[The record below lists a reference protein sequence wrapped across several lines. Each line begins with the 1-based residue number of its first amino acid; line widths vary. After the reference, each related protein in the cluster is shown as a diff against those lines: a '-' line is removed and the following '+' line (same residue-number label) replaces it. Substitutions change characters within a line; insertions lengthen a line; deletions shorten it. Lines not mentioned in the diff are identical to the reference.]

1 MIKFFR
7 RIRHNLIM
15 ENKTSKYFKYAIG
28 EIILVV
34 IGILIALQINNWNEE
49 RKAQKEEQQLYKTI
63 LSDLKTDASYIENT
77 INELKFHQD
86 IHYHMYYEAIGE
98 ATFDPD
104 VKYGYIRWNIAFAP
118 GIKDNHQEVVSHIS
132 NDNIRTLMNNYFRTQ
147 DEVDIAINTFN
158 IMIVELVRPYLT
170 QHNIMD
176 TKAVYKQPRYDFLNP
191 RDTRHIIY
199 EELRNQYKTPEF
211 YQLLFELRVKTT
223 YPILNLNIL
232 LGANNNLQEI
242 FQTVIEK

>member
-7 RIRHNLIM
+7 KIRQNLLS
-15 ENKTSKYFKYAIG
+15 ESKTGEYLKYAVG

-63 LSDLKTDASYIENT
+63 ITDLKTDASYIETT

-86 IHYHMYYEAIGE
+86 IHYHMYFEAIGE
-98 ATFDPD
+98 ATFDPN
-104 VKYGYIRWNIAFAP
+104 VKYGSIRWNMAFAP
-118 GIKDNHQEVVSHIS
+118 LTKDNHQEVVSRIS
-132 NDNIRTLMNNYFRTQ
+132 NDNIRALMNNYFRSQ
-147 DEVDIAINTFN
+147 DEADIAINTFN
-158 IMIVELVRPYLT
+158 IMIVELIRPYLT

-176 TKAVYKQPRYDFLNP
+176 TKEVYEQPRYKFLNP

-232 LGANNNLQEI
+232 LDANKNLQEML
-242 FQTVIEK
+242 QSVIE